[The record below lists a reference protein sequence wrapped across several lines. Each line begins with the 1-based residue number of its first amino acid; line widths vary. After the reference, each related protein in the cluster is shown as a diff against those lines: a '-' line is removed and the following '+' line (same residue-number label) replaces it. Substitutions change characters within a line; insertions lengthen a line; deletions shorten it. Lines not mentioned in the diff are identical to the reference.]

1 MSTSMAGAVAERPD
15 RMTITDLVSGE
26 SVEMQYNPTE
36 IEEGLAVV
44 YGKLTIP
51 GQSHTIGQY
60 TNTGP
65 LGVTFDLAFDAL
77 ANAKDFDWDDAMN
90 ARNFLHSLCYA
101 KRGAGSVRAG
111 APPRCLFVWPNLYSL
126 TTRIQSLKIRFTR
139 FAKNGK
145 PTAFSCSC
153 VIEEI
158 RDMRLTSEDVLDYG
172 TQRSPDAP
180 RDAGEV

>member
-1 MSTSMAGAVAERPD
+1 MAGAVSERPD

-26 SVEMQYNPTE
+26 MVEMQYNPTE
-36 IEEGLAVV
+36 IEESLAVV

-51 GQSHTIGQY
+51 GQSHTVGQY
-60 TNTGP
+60 TNTSP
-65 LGVTFDLAFDAL
+65 LAVNFDLAFDAL
-77 ANAKDFDWDDAMN
+77 ANAKDYDLDDCMN

-111 APPRCLFVWPNLYSL
+111 GPARCLFIWPGLYSL
-126 TTRIQSLKIRFTR
+126 TTRIQSLKIKFTR
-139 FAKNGK
+139 FAQNGK
-145 PTAFSCSC
+145 PTALSAA
-153 VIEEI
+153 VTIDEV
-158 RDMRLTSEDVLDYG
+158 RDMRLTAEDVLDYG